1 MENYDAM
8 KKEIGQRVAEVRK
21 RAGDK
26 QTDLAEALG
35 VDVRT
40 YRTREIGTSF
50 FPIPELI
57 RIAERYS
64 QTLDFLL
71 TGKEIGRNDPFT
83 DLICRLLAAA
93 DEQTKKTVLFLL
105 EQRATNS

>member
-1 MENYDAM
+1 MDIFSCVLAGVGGKKQAKQGEKMENYDSM

-40 YRTREIGTSF
+40 YRTREIGTATRS
-50 FPIPELI
+50 PEC
-57 RIAERYS
+57 
-64 QTLDFLL
+64 
-71 TGKEIGRNDPFT
+71 GRSTPST
-83 DLICRLLAAA
+83 
-93 DEQTKKTVLFLL
+93 
-105 EQRATNS
+105 